1 MNVLTQLLTNKA
13 RCETRLANAAAREE
27 QACHPFER
35 QQAQIEKARA
45 KKDLALVVKMII
57 QEECRQDED
66 ELNYLDA

>member
-1 MNVLTQLLTNKA
+1 MNVLTQLLKNKA
-13 RCETRLANAAAREE
+13 RCEARLTEATTRDE
-27 QACHPFER
+27 QAAHPFER

-66 ELNYLDA
+66 DLIYLDA